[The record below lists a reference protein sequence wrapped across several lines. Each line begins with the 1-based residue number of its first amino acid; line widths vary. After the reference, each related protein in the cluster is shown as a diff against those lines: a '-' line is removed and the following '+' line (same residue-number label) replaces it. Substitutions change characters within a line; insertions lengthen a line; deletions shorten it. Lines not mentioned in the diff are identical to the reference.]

1 MSIQIPRK
9 PYVLTE
15 YGAVWFPVAVRREY
29 HLQSRCA
36 VCEHEITEGYAVG
49 VIPHTDLPNFLLHE
63 ACAPAEVLKKAK
75 E

>member
-15 YGAVWFPVAVRREY
+15 YGAVWLPVRRRRG
-29 HLQSRCA
+29 LQSLCA
-36 VCEHEITEGYAVG
+36 VCGHEITEGYVVG

-63 ACAPAEVLKKAK
+63 ACTPAEVLKKAK